1 MGNDAS
7 DSINDVLFMNS
18 LGFSEEN
25 IAKLKHMSVLEVR
38 EIINSNKVN
47 FTNKKKQNTIRD
59 LGNQNKWKDA
69 PPSPEEAKEI
79 GKEAWNE
86 DEIRHQEYYE
96 TMTKPSKEIA
106 KVDRSDRIGED
117 IELELRLKNV
127 SNEDVEKKI
136 NSREEWKDMI
146 EELDD
151 FLDDS

>member
-1 MGNDAS
+1 MGNDTGDA
-7 DSINDVLFMNS
+7 INDVLFMNG

-38 EIINSNKVN
+38 EIIKSTKVSISK
-47 FTNKKKQNTIRD
+47 KKKQNTIRD

-86 DEIRHQEYYE
+86 DDINQQEYYE
-96 TMTKPSKEIA
+96 IMTKPSKEIA

-117 IELELRLKNV
+117 IELELRLNNV
-127 SNEDVEKKI
+127 KNEDVIKKI

-146 EELDD
+146 EDLDD

>member
-1 MGNDAS
+1 MENDTS
-7 DSINDVLFMNS
+7 DTINDVLFMNG

-38 EIINSNKVN
+38 GIINSSKVQLS
-47 FTNKKKQNTIRD
+47 NKKKQNTIRD
-59 LGNQNKWKDA
+59 LGNQNKWKDS
-69 PPSPEEAKEI
+69 PPSPIEAKEI
-79 GKEAWNE
+79 GEETWAENE
-86 DEIRHQEYYE
+86 INEQEYYE
-96 TMTKPSKEIA
+96 TMTKPSKEIT

-127 SNEDVEKKI
+127 SNEDVMKKI
-136 NSREEWKDMI
+136 NSREEWKDMM

>member
-1 MGNDAS
+1 
-7 DSINDVLFMNS
+7 MNS
-18 LGFSEEN
+18 LVFSVYN
-25 IAKLKHMSVLEVR
+25 ISKFKHISLLEVR

>member
-1 MGNDAS
+1 MGGDTNDA
-7 DSINDVLFMNS
+7 INDVLFMDG

-25 IAKLKHMSVLEVR
+25 IAKLKHMSVLEVK
-38 EIINSNKVN
+38 EIINSTKVN
-47 FTNKKKQNTIRD
+47 ISKKKKQNSIRD

-69 PPSPEEAKEI
+69 PPSPIEAKEI
-79 GKEAWNE
+79 GEETWAENE
-86 DEIRHQEYYE
+86 INEQEYYE
-96 TMTKPSKEIA
+96 TMTKPSKEIT

-117 IELELRLKNV
+117 TELELRLKNV
-127 SNEDVEKKI
+127 SSEDVMKKI

>member
-1 MGNDAS
+1 MRNETS
-7 DSINDVLFMNS
+7 DTISDILFMNS

-25 IAKLKHMSVLEVR
+25 IAKLKHMSVIDVKD
-38 EIINSNKVN
+38 IINSNKVS
-47 FTNKKKQNTIRD
+47 FSNKKKQNTIQD
-59 LGNQNKWKDA
+59 LGNQNKWKDS
-69 PPSPEEAKEI
+69 PPSPIEAQDIGQETWKDGEI
-79 GKEAWNE
+79 NQ
-86 DEIRHQEYYE
+86 QEYYE

>member
-1 MGNDAS
+1 MGNDVS
-7 DSINDVLFMNS
+7 DTINDVLFMS
-18 LGFSEEN
+18 GLGFSEEN
-25 IAKLKHMSVLEVR
+25 IATLKHMSVLEVR
-38 EIINSNKVN
+38 EIISSTKVN
-47 FTNKKKQNTIRD
+47 FSKNKKQNTIRD

-86 DEIRHQEYYE
+86 DEINNQEYYQ

-117 IELELRLKNV
+117 VKLELWLNNI

>member
-1 MGNDAS
+1 MGSGAG

>member
-1 MGNDAS
+1 MENDDS
-7 DSINDVLFMNS
+7 DPINDVLFMNG

-38 EIINSNKVN
+38 EIINSTKVN
-47 FTNKKKQNTIRD
+47 ISNKKKQNTIRD
-59 LGNQNKWKDA
+59 FGNQNKWKDA
-69 PPSPEEAKEI
+69 PPSPIEAKEI
-79 GKEAWNE
+79 GEETWSENE
-86 DEIRHQEYYE
+86 INQQEYYE
-96 TMTKPSKEIA
+96 TMTKPSKEIT

-117 IELELRLKNV
+117 IELELRLKNI
-127 SNEDVEKKI
+127 SNEDVMKKI

>member
-1 MGNDAS
+1 
-7 DSINDVLFMNS
+7 
-18 LGFSEEN
+18 
-25 IAKLKHMSVLEVR
+25 
-38 EIINSNKVN
+38 
-47 FTNKKKQNTIRD
+47 
-59 LGNQNKWKDA
+59 
-69 PPSPEEAKEI
+69 
-79 GKEAWNE
+79 
-86 DEIRHQEYYE
+86 
-96 TMTKPSKEIA
+96 MTKPSKEIA